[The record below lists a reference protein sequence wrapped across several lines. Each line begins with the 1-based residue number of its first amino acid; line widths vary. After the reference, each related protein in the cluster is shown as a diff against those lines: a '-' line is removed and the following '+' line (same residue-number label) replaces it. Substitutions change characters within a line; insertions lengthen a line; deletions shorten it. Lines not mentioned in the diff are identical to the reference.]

1 MVIVGKNHFKIIT
14 FAEMTAEEK
23 YMMRCLQLAEN
34 GLGNVAPNPMV
45 GAVIV
50 HDGKII
56 GEGFHREYGGPH
68 AEVNAIEDVLKNHSE
83 DILADS
89 SLFVNLEPCSHH
101 GKTPPCCDLILL
113 KKIKKIFIA
122 MKDPFA
128 QVNGEGIRKLT
139 NAGLDVVTG
148 ICEKEAQELN
158 RRFIHFHIQKRP
170 YVILKYAQSL
180 DGFISPKNPTPE
192 NRWITN
198 SFSKK
203 LVHKW
208 RSEEPAIM
216 VGTKTAILDNP
227 ELTVREWPG
236 KDPLRIVIDRTL
248 KLPEHLHLLNGKVK
262 TLIINEKKNHIDGLR
277 EWHQLNFNEAVLPQL
292 MTFMHDRNIQSV
304 IVEGGLQLLQKFID
318 AGIWEEARILTGDKW
333 LGSGIQAPKIE
344 GEIFFQT
351 TIVKDRLVVLR
362 K

>member
-1 MVIVGKNHFKIIT
+1 
-14 FAEMTAEEK
+14 
-23 YMMRCLQLAEN
+23 
-34 GLGNVAPNPMV
+34 
-45 GAVIV
+45 
-50 HDGKII
+50 
-56 GEGFHREYGGPH
+56 
-68 AEVNAIEDVLKNHSE
+68 
-83 DILADS
+83 
-89 SLFVNLEPCSHH
+89 
-101 GKTPPCCDLILL
+101 
-113 KKIKKIFIA
+113 
-122 MKDPFA
+122 
-128 QVNGEGIRKLT
+128 
-139 NAGLDVVTG
+139 
-148 ICEKEAQELN
+148 
-158 RRFIHFHIQKRP
+158 
-170 YVILKYAQSL
+170 
-180 DGFISPKNPTPE
+180 
-192 NRWITN
+192 
-198 SFSKK
+198 
-203 LVHKW
+203 
-208 RSEEPAIM
+208 M

-351 TIVKDRLVVLR
+351 TIVKDRLLVLR